1 MRGLDGGLG
10 LDGLA
15 SGGSAPGE
23 APDYDSFA
31 SAGISLQEHLL
42 AQAGYSLSDRDLVIA
57 GQVIEQIDETGSFL
71 GSVLDLAQRLGA
83 PLADFARDRKST
95 RMKSRH

>member
-31 SAGISLQEHLL
+31 SAEISLQEHLL
-42 AQAGYSLSDRDLVIA
+42 AQAGSSLSDRDLVIA
-57 GQVIEQIDETGSFL
+57 GQVIEQIDETGYFL
-71 GSVLDLAQRLGA
+71 WSVLDLAHSPGA
-83 PLADFARDRKST
+83 PPADVTRVLAVI
-95 RMKSRH
+95 HILHPP